1 MKIFVF
7 LSGILELSAFHSEK
21 MEASSTRA
29 IKMLGSP
36 QGGFEGN
43 KNVLIL

>member
-7 LSGILELSAFHSEK
+7 VSGILELSAFHGEK

-43 KNVLIL
+43 INIEIF